1 MFIAKIKLNQLLFVL
16 TLLLSFLLVSCAED
30 EKCYTCKGYQGNFP
44 VTLNNICGI
53 GPGGE
58 PLVNYYRNIGYS
70 CSESKSTSKSSSNIT
85 GPEENATTQI
95 NTAEEDNSDCPCNN
109 KKNNNENDSDD
120 NYEIE

>member
-1 MFIAKIKLNQLLFVL
+1 MFETKIKLNHLLFIL
-16 TLLLSFLLVSCAED
+16 TLFLSFLLVSCAED
-30 EKCYTCKGYQGNFP
+30 EKCYTCKGYQGNLP

-85 GPEENATTQI
+85 GPEENATRLT
-95 NTAEEDNSDCPCNN
+95 NLDEEEYSDCPCNDEEI
-109 KKNNNENDSDD
+109 NNDDSKENSQ
-120 NYEIE
+120 IE